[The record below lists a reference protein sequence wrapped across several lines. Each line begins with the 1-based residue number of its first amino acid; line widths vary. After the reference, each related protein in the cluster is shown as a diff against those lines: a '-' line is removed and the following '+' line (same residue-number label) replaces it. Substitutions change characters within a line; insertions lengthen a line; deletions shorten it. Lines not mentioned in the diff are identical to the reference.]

1 VSLTPRVALVLYAAV
16 LVAAVLTMLGS
27 AAAAQTGSPGTRP
40 PHVVSA
46 RGGSVHS

>member
-1 VSLTPRVALVLYAAV
+1 MSLTPRVALVLYATV

-27 AAAAQTGSPGTRP
+27 AAAAQTGSPGTGT